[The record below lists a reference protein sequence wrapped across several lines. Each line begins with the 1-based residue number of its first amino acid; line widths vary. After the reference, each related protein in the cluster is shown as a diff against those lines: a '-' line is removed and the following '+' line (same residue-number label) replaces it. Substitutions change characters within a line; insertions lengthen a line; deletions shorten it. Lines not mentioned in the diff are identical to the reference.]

1 MEEAYHAFKS
11 GNKDKLKEWASEVIS
26 LEHQCTAFDL
36 LVPRVKNIQKNVK
49 TISKSDECP
58 EEFAVDIATVIYF
71 SSIYTMQA
79 FERVKAQFGF
89 RYGQKF
95 VDRIVTKH
103 KNVDDEVYTNLNYKA
118 DKQELKERTKDL
130 SSLSKK
136 RVKEEAKI
144 IQDSNAALAEGITS
158 LPSALVNRG
167 SAAPAGKGKKYDS
180 DDESEYSESEEEK
193 PKKAKKAAKKAS
205 KKAKKESSSEEESE
219 ESESS
224 EESSEE
230 EKPKKKASKKAKE
243 GKVKVAEE
251 TDSDEDVPAAA
262 EPAKEVAAA
271 PAQEAAAE
279 PVKEAEPA
287 KEAAPEVAKEET
299 KQ

>member
-95 VDRIVTKH
+95 VDRIVAKH

-144 IQDSNAALAEGITS
+144 IQDSNAALA
-158 LPSALVNRG
+158 NRG

-193 PKKAKKAAKKAS
+193 PKKKAKKAA
-205 KKAKKESSSEEESE
+205 KKAKKESSSEEEYSE

-224 EESSEE
+224 EESSDESSEE
-230 EKPKKKASKKAKE
+230 EKPKKKASKKAKKE
-243 GKVKVAEE
+243 SSS
-251 TDSDEDVPAAA
+251 DSDSSSD
-262 EPAKEVAAA
+262 
-271 PAQEAAAE
+271 
-279 PVKEAEPA
+279 
-287 KEAAPEVAKEET
+287 
-299 KQ
+299 

>member
-95 VDRIVTKH
+95 VDRIVAKH

-158 LPSALVNRG
+158 LPSALANRG

-193 PKKAKKAAKKAS
+193 PKKKAKKAAKAS
-205 KKAKKESSSEEESE
+205 KKAKKESSSEEEYSE

-224 EESSEE
+224 EEASEEASEE

-251 TDSDEDVPAAA
+251 TDSDSDVPAAA
-262 EPAKEVAAA
+262 EPAKEAAAA

-279 PVKEAEPA
+279 PA
-287 KEAAPEVAKEET
+287 KEAAPEAAKEET

>member
-95 VDRIVTKH
+95 VDRIVAKH

-158 LPSALVNRG
+158 LPSALANRG

-193 PKKAKKAAKKAS
+193 PKKKAKKAA
-205 KKAKKESSSEEESE
+205 KKAKKESSSEEYSE

-230 EKPKKKASKKAKE
+230 EKPKKKASKKSKKSKKE
-243 GKVKVAEE
+243 SSS
-251 TDSDEDVPAAA
+251 DSSSSD
-262 EPAKEVAAA
+262 
-271 PAQEAAAE
+271 
-279 PVKEAEPA
+279 
-287 KEAAPEVAKEET
+287 
-299 KQ
+299 

>member
-95 VDRIVTKH
+95 VDRIVAKH

-158 LPSALVNRG
+158 LPSALANRG

-193 PKKAKKAAKKAS
+193 PKKKAKKAA
-205 KKAKKESSSEEESE
+205 KKAKKESSSEEEYSE

-224 EESSEE
+224 EESSDESSEE

-262 EPAKEVAAA
+262 EPAKEAVAA
-271 PAQEAAAE
+271 PAQEAA
-279 PVKEAEPA
+279 PEPA
-287 KEAAPEVAKEET
+287 KEAAPEAAKEET

>member
-1 MEEAYHAFKS
+1 
-11 GNKDKLKEWASEVIS
+11 
-26 LEHQCTAFDL
+26 
-36 LVPRVKNIQKNVK
+36 
-49 TISKSDECP
+49 
-58 EEFAVDIATVIYF
+58 
-71 SSIYTMQA
+71 MQA

-95 VDRIVTKH
+95 VDRIVAKH

-158 LPSALVNRG
+158 LPSALANRG

-193 PKKAKKAAKKAS
+193 PKKKAKKAA
-205 KKAKKESSSEEESE
+205 KKAKKESSSEEYSE

-224 EESSEE
+224 EESSDESSEE

-262 EPAKEVAAA
+262 EPAKEAVAA
-271 PAQEAAAE
+271 PAQEAA
-279 PVKEAEPA
+279 PEA
-287 KEAAPEVAKEET
+287 AKEET